1 MLQCPTDKAFD
12 VWHQRLAG
20 FRKLVFDPG
29 RDFGVDRSRNEPVG
43 FQRPERDGQHTLGNV
58 GNRFLD
64 VAETHRAVCVQ
75 SDHDKHRPFVAE
87 PAQDVPDGAIS
98 CRMKIFHFFCFY

>member
-29 RDFGVDRSRNEPVG
+29 RDFGVDRSRNKPVG

-75 SDHDKHRPFVAE
+75 SDHDKH
-87 PAQDVPDGAIS
+87 
-98 CRMKIFHFFCFY
+98 